1 MIQRIQTLYLA
12 VAGIAVSLAF
22 FFPVITFINEA
33 QIWVEVYLKGISD
46 NSAPVLGLSNTM
58 LLPLQIMGALAAILA
73 FSAIFLFRNRRSQ
86 IKFVRLGIVLL
97 LVIIALIF
105 FYYANVMSKITSTT
119 PEFNHAGTYLLL
131 VSLVMFV
138 LANRGIMKDERL
150 VKAAD
155 RLR

>member
-12 VAGIAVSLAF
+12 VAGIAIALAF

-33 QIWVEVYLKGISD
+33 QGGVEVYLKGIRD
-46 NSAPVLGLSNTM
+46 NSAPALGLSNTM
-58 LLPLQIMGALAAILA
+58 LLPLQIMAALTAILA
-73 FSAIFLFRNRRSQ
+73 FSAIFLYRNRRSQ
-86 IKFVRLGIVLL
+86 MKFVRLGIVLL